1 MISFLVAM
9 DNNQVIGKD
18 NELPWHLP
26 ADLAYFKRVTMGH
39 AIIMGRKT
47 HDSIGRAL
55 PGRQNI
61 ILTRNLKYHAPGCD
75 VLHNLDDV
83 KQLNAETDQELFII
97 GGAELFKGLLPI
109 ADRLYIT
116 HIHADFEGDTFF
128 PALDWD
134 KWNATSREQGIRDEK
149 NPYDYEFVVYDRI
162 REL

>member
-9 DNNQVIGKD
+9 DKNQVIGKD

-39 AIIMGRKT
+39 SIIMGRKT

-55 PGRQNI
+55 PGRKNI
-61 ILTRNLKYHAPGCD
+61 ILTRNLEYQAPGCE
-75 VLHNLDDV
+75 VLHTLGEV
-83 KQLNAETDQELFII
+83 KELNNETNDELFVI
-97 GGAELFKGLLPI
+97 GGAELFKELFPI

-116 HIHADFEGDTFF
+116 HIYADFEGDTFF
-128 PALDWD
+128 PSLNW
-134 KWNATSREQGIRDEK
+134 KEWKVTSREQGIRDEK

-162 REL
+162 SEM